1 MHWSLETKICISFKA
16 QQSLKVAL
24 RLTPEA
30 IVWILPPLQ
39 NGHPKM
45 GTLSAHE
52 HCSLQG
58 PEPSASTQPSKSVQT
73 SMKLR
78 ANLMIFKLNEIHN
91 FTPQKQFQILSVYAC
106 YYIILYTALYPFNFS
121 KKNWII
127 WTVCICTCMC
137 VCVRVYVKCL
147 FT

>member
-1 MHWSLETKICISFKA
+1 
-16 QQSLKVAL
+16 
-24 RLTPEA
+24 
-30 IVWILPPLQ
+30 
-39 NGHPKM
+39 M

-121 KKNWII
+121 KKKLNYLDCVYMYMH
-127 WTVCICTCMC
+127 VCVCTCLC
-137 VCVRVYVKCL
+137 
-147 FT
+147 